1 MKKIVLGVFLAVF
14 TLGCFSQETGTGP
27 ADFKTEKEK
36 ASYVVG
42 YNMGKNLKALGLNL
56 DLGVLIKGLK
66 DAAFKASPLIDEKD
80 LQGIL
85 KKAIAEARE
94 KMQQKWDELAAKN
107 KLEGEAFLKENA
119 KKTGVKTTASGL
131 QYEILAKGTG
141 KIPVADDL
149 VEVHY
154 RGTLIDGKEFHNSY
168 TAGKPVVFQAKRTYA
183 GWTEALQM
191 MSVGSKWRLYLP
203 PQLGFGEQGLGD
215 AVGPNAVIILETELL
230 AIKQPGEK

>member
-14 TLGCFSQETGTGP
+14 TLGCFSQEAGTGP
-27 ADFKTEKEK
+27 ADLKTEKEK

-42 YNMGKNLKALGLNL
+42 YNMGKNLKALGLKFDMNAL
-56 DLGVLIKGLK
+56 LKGLK

-85 KKAIAEARE
+85 QKAIAEARE

-119 KKTGVKTTASGL
+119 QKNGVKTTASGL

-183 GWTEALQM
+183 GWAEALQM

-203 PQLGFGEQGLGD
+203 PQLGFGDQGLGD